1 MVSSSSLALVEGL
14 FAALQSGDLS
24 PVGPNLAAD
33 VTGVLPYAP
42 SGNPEPFRMFRGRD
56 AVMGYLGSV
65 VAFFSQRTLSGLAC
79 YATGDGSTVFA
90 EARGDFVRAGTGAP
104 YRNVY
109 VFKFTIR
116 DGLITYIAE
125 YANPVPVAKVL
136 GLPIG

>member
-1 MVSSSSLALVEGL
+1 MSSSSLALVEGL

-24 PVGPNLAAD
+24 PVGPHLAAD

-42 SGNPEPFRMFRGRD
+42 SGNPEPFRVFPGKD
-56 AVMGYLGSV
+56 AVMRYLGSV
-65 VAFFSQRTLSGLAC
+65 VATFSQRRWHGLTC
-79 YATGDGSTVFA
+79 YVTADGSTVFA

-109 VFKFTIR
+109 VFKFTIH
-116 DGLITYIAE
+116 DGLITHIAE